1 MICDWVWL
9 AWLQLLY
16 WAVVFIVLASNGVT
30 VLLLV
35 PLASD
40 SRILSVVVVV
50 VVIVVIVVV
59 QIRVRIDVTV

>member
-50 VVIVVIVVV
+50 VV

>member
-1 MICDWVWL
+1 MICDWAWL

-50 VVIVVIVVV
+50 VIIVVV
-59 QIRVRIDVTV
+59 QIRVHIDVTV

>member
-50 VVIVVIVVV
+50 VVVV
-59 QIRVRIDVTV
+59 QIQVRIDVTV

>member
-50 VVIVVIVVV
+50 VVIVVV

>member
-16 WAVVFIVLASNGVT
+16 WAVVFIVLASNGVVT

-50 VVIVVIVVV
+50 VVVV

>member
-50 VVIVVIVVV
+50 VVQIQVLVV
-59 QIRVRIDVTV
+59 

>member
-1 MICDWVWL
+1 MICDWLWL

-50 VVIVVIVVV
+50 VVIVIVVV

>member
-50 VVIVVIVVV
+50 VVV